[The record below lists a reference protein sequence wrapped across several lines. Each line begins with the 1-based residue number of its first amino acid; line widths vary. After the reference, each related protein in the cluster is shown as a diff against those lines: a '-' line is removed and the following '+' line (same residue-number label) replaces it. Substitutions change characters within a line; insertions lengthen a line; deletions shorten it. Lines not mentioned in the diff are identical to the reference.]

1 MVIIST
7 MAMEV
12 SIQAVSPEFGV
23 HFSSI
28 LASHAGGAASAAA
41 GAAAAGAAA
50 AGVSVVGVCAYAPWN
65 VGRLSMMASRTAPVS
80 ATSPARENF
89 FKFMVSLLSVQM
101 RRGLLEG

>member
-23 HFSSI
+23 HFSSV

-41 GAAAAGAAA
+41 AGAAAAGAA
-50 AGVSVVGVCAYAPWN
+50 GVSVVEVCAYDPWN
-65 VGRLSMMASRTAPVS
+65 VGRLSTMASSTAPAR
-80 ATSPARENF
+80 ATSPAHENF
-89 FKFMVSLLSVQM
+89 FEVMISLLSVEM
-101 RRGLLEG
+101 EVRGV

>member
-23 HFSSI
+23 HFSSV

-41 GAAAAGAAA
+41 AAGAAAAGAA
-50 AGVSVVGVCAYAPWN
+50 GVSVVEVCAYDPWN
-65 VGRLSMMASRTAPVS
+65 VTMASRTAAAR
-80 ATSPARENF
+80 ATSPAHENF
-89 FKFMVSLLSVQM
+89 FEVMISLLSVEM
-101 RRGLLEG
+101 EVRGV

>member
-23 HFSSI
+23 HFSSV

-41 GAAAAGAAA
+41 GAAAAGV
-50 AGVSVVGVCAYAPWN
+50 AGASVVVEVCAYDPWN
-65 VGRLSMMASRTAPVS
+65 VGRLSTMASRTAPAR

-89 FKFMVSLLSVQM
+89 FKVMISLLSVQM
-101 RRGLLEG
+101 EVRVA